1 MKALEPY
8 LDLMNRW
15 GGAVVK
21 AAKGVAVAGRKKP
34 RIDTRV
40 WYQTPAGRIEY
51 AVQLRNHFKHEDPH
65 LAIRQLRDLKGRGEK
80 ALLFAPMTTE
90 RQREALQKGD
100 VDYVDL
106 AGNVHLER
114 QGFLVHVEGKRGRPR
129 AEPRTDRVFKRA
141 GLQVIYVLLVRPDA
155 VTWPYRRLAEA
166 AGVALRTANYVVE
179 GLRAEG
185 FVGGRGKRRRLVE
198 PRDLMARWVNA
209 YGLELR
215 PKLVKGTYRMRP
227 RARVRLLGNVRTYF
241 ERRQL
246 PWALTGA
253 EAAFRLTHYYR
264 GERIVIFAP
273 TDLAGFE
280 EETDCMHDQRG
291 DLQILRYFC
300 GMIEE
305 PERRRKFPLA
315 HPLLVY
321 AELAAE
327 GTERAVGAA
336 ELLRER
342 LPGEFMNGY

>member
-1 MKALEPY
+1 MNALKPY
-8 LDLMNRW
+8 LDLMNNW
-15 GGAVVK
+15 GAAAVK
-21 AAKGVAVAGRKKP
+21 TAERPADRRMA

-51 AVQLRNHFKHEDPH
+51 AVQLRNHFRHEDPY
-65 LAIRQLRDLKGRGEK
+65 LTIRRFENLRGRGER

-90 RQREALQKGD
+90 RQREALRKGD

-106 AGNVHLER
+106 VGNVHLER
-114 QGFLVHVEGKRGRPR
+114 RGFLVHVEGKRGRPR
-129 AEPRTDRVFKRA
+129 AEPQTDRVFKRA
-141 GLQVIYVLLVRPDA
+141 GLQVIYVLLIRPDA

-179 GLRAEG
+179 GLRAG
-185 FVGGRGKRRRLVE
+185 GLVAGRGKRRQLVE

-209 YGLELR
+209 YELELR
-215 PKLVKGTYRMRP
+215 PKLVKGTYRVRP
-227 RARVRLLGNVRTYF
+227 RTRVRLLGELRRYF
-241 ERRQL
+241 ERRQV

-264 GERIVIFAP
+264 GGRIVIFAP

-280 EETDCMHDQRG
+280 EETDCMRDQRG
-291 DLQILRYFC
+291 DLVMLRYFC
-300 GMIEE
+300 EMIEE
-305 PERRRKFPLA
+305 PKRRRELPLA

-321 AELAAE
+321 AELVAE

-336 ELLRER
+336 KLLREG